1 MRGLFSLRILT
12 SIPPTTSCTFLPMT
26 PCRRSFKIVLSQKE
40 STMLR
45 HIPLT
50 FGTLLLGL
58 VGTSTYL
65 LCSTDMLH
73 NATFFLLH

>member
-1 MRGLFSLRILT
+1 
-12 SIPPTTSCTFLPMT
+12 MT
-26 PCRRSFKIVLSQKE
+26 PESRPLKMNLSQKE
-40 STMLR
+40 HIMAR

-50 FGTLLLGL
+50 FSTILLGL
-58 VGTSTYL
+58 VSASTYL

>member
-1 MRGLFSLRILT
+1 MRGLYSLRIFT
-12 SIPPTTSCTFLPMT
+12 SIPPTTPPTFLPMT
-26 PCRRSFKIVLSQKE
+26 PCCRPLKITLSQKE
-40 STMLR
+40 PTMLR

>member
-1 MRGLFSLRILT
+1 MN
-12 SIPPTTSCTFLPMT
+12 
-26 PCRRSFKIVLSQKE
+26 LSQKE
-40 STMLR
+40 PIMAR

-50 FGTLLLGL
+50 FSTILLGL

-65 LCSTDMLH
+65 LCSTDLLH

>member
-1 MRGLFSLRILT
+1 MS
-12 SIPPTTSCTFLPMT
+12 
-26 PCRRSFKIVLSQKE
+26 
-40 STMLR
+40 R

-58 VGTSTYL
+58 VSASTYL
-65 LCSTDMLH
+65 LCSNDMLH